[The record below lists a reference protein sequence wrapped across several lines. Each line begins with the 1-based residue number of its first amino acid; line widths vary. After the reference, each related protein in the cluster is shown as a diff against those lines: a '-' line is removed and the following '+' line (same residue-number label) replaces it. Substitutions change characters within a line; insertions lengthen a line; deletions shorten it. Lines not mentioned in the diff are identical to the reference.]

1 MTAVI
6 KKFAK
11 APAEKL
17 DYAVDYG
24 KELTRLGDT
33 IASSQWIVPS
43 STVDGPGNQAIRLD
57 DGVTVDYGESSPSP
71 VFSQGGTLFTDLKVI
86 IYLTGGTLGKEY
98 VVENRIIT
106 ASGRKYARR
115 IKLVIQDKTA

>member
-17 DYAVDYG
+17 DYAVEYG
-24 KELTRLGDT
+24 KELARLEDT

-43 STVDGPGNQAIRLD
+43 NTVDGPGNQAVSLD
-57 DGVTVDYGESSPSP
+57 DGVTVDYGETSPSP
-71 VFSQGGTLFTDLKVI
+71 VFGQGGTLFTDTKATIHLS
-86 IYLTGGTLGKEY
+86 GGTLAQEY
-98 VVENRIIT
+98 TLENRIVT
-106 ASGRKYARR
+106 AAGRKYSRR
-115 IKLVIQDKTA
+115 ITIVVQAK

>member
-17 DYAVDYG
+17 DYA
-24 KELTRLGDT
+24 

-43 STVDGPGNQAIRLD
+43 NTVDGPGNQSVSLD
-57 DGVTVDYGESSPSP
+57 DGVTVDYGEASPSP

-98 VVENRIIT
+98 VVENQIVTT
-106 ASGRKYARR
+106 AGRKYARR

>member
-43 STVDGPGNQAIRLD
+43 NTVDGPGNQAIQLN
-57 DGVTVDYGESSPSP
+57 DGVTVDYGGSSPSP
-71 VFSQGGTLFTDLKVI
+71 VFSQGGTLFTDTKAMIHLS
-86 IYLTGGTLGKEY
+86 GGTLQNEY
-98 VVENRIIT
+98 VVENRIAT
-106 ASGRKYARR
+106 AAGREYARR
-115 IKLVIQDKTA
+115 IKIVVQEKSA